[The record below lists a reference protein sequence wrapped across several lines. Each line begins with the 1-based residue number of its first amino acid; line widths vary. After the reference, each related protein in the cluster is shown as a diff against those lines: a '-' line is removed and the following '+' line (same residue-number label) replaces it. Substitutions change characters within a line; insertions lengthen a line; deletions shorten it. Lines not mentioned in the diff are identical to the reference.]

1 MFNSQSLDEKF
12 DLSRDENDIS
22 LLDVVGAEDKYY
34 DLIENKDFIDKSMSK
49 LNKLEKD
56 IIMKRFYENKTQSD
70 VAKELNISQMTVS
83 RIEKRSLEKLRM
95 EYYR

>member
-1 MFNSQSLDEKF
+1 
-12 DLSRDENDIS
+12 
-22 LLDVVGAEDKYY
+22 
-34 DLIENKDFIDKSMSK
+34 
-49 LNKLEKD
+49 LEKD

-70 VAKELNISQMTVS
+70 IAKELNISQMTVS